1 MNGAGM
7 TNAHDAGENGKRSGG
22 GKALMNWGPAIL
34 FGVILPFVTYGM
46 LTDHGVS
53 QVKALLLITLWP
65 AVETLLHLAIRRRVD
80 EFGMMM
86 LALMLLGAL
95 SAVAYNST
103 ELMFIKESAIT
114 GLLGLTFLGSLAMRR
129 PAMFYLGRKFG
140 TDGTPE
146 GIARWN
152 GLWEFPGFRR
162 VQYLLTSV
170 WGAGFLLEAAIRV
183 VLTYVLP
190 TKAMVLVN
198 NVFPLAVVAAL
209 VAWTT
214 VMGKRGRARSAAA
227 QAAARAAEAAE
238 GAPAAQ
244 SAA

>member
-1 MNGAGM
+1 M
-7 TNAHDAGENGKRSGG
+7 TNAHGAGESGKRSGG
-22 GKALMNWGPAIL
+22 AKGLMNWGPAIL

-53 QVKALLLITLWP
+53 QVHALLLITLWP
-65 AVETLLHLAIRRRVD
+65 AVETLLHLAIKRRVD
-80 EFGMMM
+80 EFGIMM

-146 GIARWN
+146 GLARWN

-162 VQYLLTSV
+162 MQYLLTSV
-170 WGAGFLLEAAIRV
+170 WGVGFLLEAAIRV
-183 VLTYVLP
+183 ALTYVLP

-198 NVFPLAVVAAL
+198 NLFPLVVVAAL
-209 VAWTT
+209 VTWTT

-227 QAAARAAEAAE
+227 QAAARAAETAE
-238 GAPAAQ
+238 GTPAVQ
-244 SAA
+244 GAA

>member
-1 MNGAGM
+1 MTHAGGDPM
-7 TNAHDAGENGKRSGG
+7 KSGGKGSGG

-34 FGVILPFVTYGM
+34 FGVILPFVTYGT

-53 QVKALLLITLWP
+53 EVKALLLITLWP
-65 AVETLLHLAIRRRVD
+65 AVETLLHLAVRRRVD

-86 LALMLLGAL
+86 LVLMLLGAL

-114 GLLGLTFLGSLAMRR
+114 GLLGLAFLSSLAMRL

-146 GIARWN
+146 GVARWN
-152 GLWEFPGFRR
+152 SLWEYPGFRR
-162 VQYLLTSV
+162 MQYLLTSV
-170 WGAGFLLEAAIRV
+170 WGAAFLLEAVIRV

-190 TKAMVLVN
+190 TGTMVLVN
-198 NVFPLAVVAAL
+198 NLFPLLVVAAL

-227 QAAARAAEAAE
+227 QAAARAAEQTA
-238 GAPAAQ
+238 GAPAVQ
-244 SAA
+244 GAA

>member
-1 MNGAGM
+1 M
-7 TNAHDAGENGKRSGG
+7 TNAHGAGENGKRSGG
-22 GKALMNWGPAIL
+22 AKGLMNWGPAIL

-53 QVKALLLITLWP
+53 QVNALLLITLWP

-140 TDGTPE
+140 TDGSPE
-146 GIARWN
+146 GVARWN

-183 VLTYVLP
+183 ALTYVLP
-190 TKAMVLVN
+190 TKTMVLVN
-198 NVFPLAVVAAL
+198 NLFPLVVVAAL

-227 QAAARAAEAAE
+227 QAAARAAETAE
-238 GAPAAQ
+238 SAPVAQ
-244 SAA
+244 SAV